1 MFSTPIDFHIMD
13 NKILFKSMGVKLFG
27 YQHFLDKPYVYDC
40 INSIALFKC
49 VFNSELVDFNNEECK
64 SLTFER
70 IH

>member
-13 NKILFKSMGVKLFG
+13 NKIRFKSVGVKQFG
-27 YQHFLDKPYVYDC
+27 YQHFWDKPYVYDC

-49 VFNSELVDFNNEECK
+49 FFNSELVDFNAECK